1 VVLGGFLSTPRLY
14 RGLVRTLAHESG
26 APVSV
31 VGVGFASWLG
41 AVSAS
46 GWSRI
51 LRELDRTVRRAA
63 ASSPTHRVTL
73 VGHSAGGVVS
83 RLYLSPEPFRG
94 ESFGGLD
101 RVSRLVSLGS
111 PHAGIAA
118 SPMRRFVGERYPGA
132 FFAPRVA
139 YLSVAGRAVRGNR
152 GGSLTERLAAHAYA
166 RLGGDTD
173 AWGDG
178 LVPVSCA
185 LLEGAALLV
194 LEGVGHAPPWP
205 GPWYGTPRVV
215 REWWAA
221 VPAPARGAC

>member
-14 RGLVRTLAHESG
+14 RGLARTLADDTG
-26 APVSV
+26 ALVAV
-31 VGVGFASWLG
+31 VDIGVASWLG
-41 AVSAS
+41 AVSAR

-51 LRELDRTVRRAA
+51 LRELDRAVRRAA
-63 ASSPTHRVTL
+63 AASPTGRVTV

-118 SPMRRFVGERYPGA
+118 SPMRRFVHERYPGA
-132 FFAPRVA
+132 FFAPRVT
-139 YLSVAGRAVRGNR
+139 YVSVAGQAVLGNR
-152 GGSLTERLAAHAYA
+152 GGSAAERFAARVYT
-166 RLGGDTD
+166 RLGGDAG

-185 LLEGAALLV
+185 LLEGAAHVV

-221 VPAPARGAC
+221 VAAPARGAC